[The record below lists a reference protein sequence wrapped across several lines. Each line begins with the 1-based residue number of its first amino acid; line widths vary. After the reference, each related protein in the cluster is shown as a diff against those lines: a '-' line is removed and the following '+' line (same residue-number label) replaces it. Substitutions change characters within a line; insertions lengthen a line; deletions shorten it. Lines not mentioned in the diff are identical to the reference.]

1 MKLVRFI
8 LKDSIWMLAIGLGLG
23 FIASVFSYQQLAQ
36 HLDMLPSF
44 NWLVMSLLDIAL
56 ITIVMLSVM
65 IPTWRV
71 ISSDPMKALR
81 EE

>member
-1 MKLVRFI
+1 
-8 LKDSIWMLAIGLGLG
+8 
-23 FIASVFSYQQLAQ
+23 VFSYQQLAQ